1 LPSLNPLHDGTPCF
15 IRRFPQEGLLHDLLK
30 HLADSGSYVS
40 MVLHDAIVTGSKY
53 LDDLKRTPAMLIRG
67 EENRIRTP
75 ELY

>member
-1 LPSLNPLHDGTPCF
+1 
-15 IRRFPQEGLLHDLLK
+15 
-30 HLADSGSYVS
+30 